1 MQTSGIVKENRAH
14 REESARTSSGTWSRR
29 GVAAIA
35 AALSVGLLTGASC
48 KKDEGPVADPGAVL
62 AAADS
67 ANQPAKVVDRTPVPG
82 IDVTRL
88 PAERQDL
95 FFKMIADL
103 PSPCGKAH
111 SLRTSVSQDQT
122 CKRAPFATKLVA
134 ELVVD
139 EAPADDI
146 RDFYEARY
154 IKAGEVQT
162 FDLSKAPIDCN
173 PAAAVTIVE
182 FFDYGCPSC
191 VQLKPI
197 LDDVIGANKARL
209 KIAYKMYPL
218 PSHPD
223 SFGAAQAALAAAA
236 QGKFHEMHDL
246 IFKKFGAQKKADLRT
261 YAQQVG
267 VDLARYDAELAA
279 TEGQIKAD
287 MAEGGAKGVD
297 STPTLFLDGR
307 KYGGPFAPKYF
318 AMAIDE
324 AIAVKN

>member
-1 MQTSGIVKENRAH
+1 MGFTAQLISWGHGFTDALVASG
-14 REESARTSSGTWSRR
+14 
-29 GVAAIA
+29 
-35 AALSVGLLTGASC
+35 VGLLTGASC

-162 FDLSKAPIDCN
+162 FDLAKAPIDGN
-173 PAAAVTIVE
+173 PAATVTLVE
-182 FFDYGCPSC
+182 FFDYGCAAC
-191 VQLKPI
+191 VQLGVAFFGFG
-197 LDDVIGANKARL
+197 LDNRRGHDVGHAEFAGQCSYPHGHRPGLVQQPGSSSLICSVVLVFDGWVGDGLAVQGLTLLVNFKQRGGFKCWEVGWRLVYFRVEASEQGIG
-209 KIAYKMYPL
+209 
-218 PSHPD
+218 
-223 SFGAAQAALAAAA
+223 
-236 QGKFHEMHDL
+236 
-246 IFKKFGAQKKADLRT
+246 
-261 YAQQVG
+261 QQCW
-267 VDLARYDAELAA
+267 
-279 TEGQIKAD
+279 K
-287 MAEGGAKGVD
+287 
-297 STPTLFLDGR
+297 
-307 KYGGPFAPKYF
+307 
-318 AMAIDE
+318 
-324 AIAVKN
+324 